1 MTVAGAPEGA
11 DAALLADL
19 AVSGQP
25 VLHVALDDARVDRL
39 LDLLRFYNPDISV
52 AAFPAWDCLPYDR
65 VSPNGEIASERASVL
80 AGLASGDL
88 PPIVL
93 TTVSAILQRIP
104 GRDVFESR
112 LFTLERG
119 GRLDQDALTSFLA
132 QNGYARVGTVREPG
146 EFAIRGG
153 IIDLYPPGLGNP
165 LRLDL
170 FGDVIEDLRAFD
182 AATQRSDEALAS
194 ARLSPVRELVLN
206 EDAIER
212 FRTGYRGLVDGGG
225 LTDDPLYEA
234 VSAGQAFPG
243 MEHWLP
249 LFHDSMATL
258 PAWLPDSL
266 ITLDP
271 QADQAIRARL
281 DQIVDYFTARADHA
295 GSAKMADMSGGGRY
309 WPLAPEQ
316 LYLGD
321 TEWDSLLA
329 GRPSLALSSFAAEDG
344 AGTVD
349 LGGRQGVGFADAR
362 QDPNREL
369 FDEVAARIQGH
380 KSDGD
385 KVLVTATSAGAA
397 DRLGQLL
404 DEQDIPT
411 SLLDNRKA
419 IDHLASDVAGIAVLP
434 LEHGILM
441 PGLALVTEQ
450 DIFGEKLVRRARK
463 RARGADEFLTE
474 LSAISEGDYVVHMDH
489 GIGQYD
495 GLETLEVTGAPHD
508 CLMVHYH
515 GGDKLYVP
523 VENMDVLAR
532 YGAEDS
538 GAQLDRLGG
547 AGWQARKAR
556 VKARIKEIADKLLA
570 VAAEREL
577 SDGEVIHTETGHYE
591 EFAARFPYDETEDQL
606 SAIGDVLADLES
618 GRPMDRLV
626 CGDVGFGKTEVAIR
640 AAYNAVMAGHQT
652 AVVVPTTLL
661 ARQHYETFR
670 QRFAGQP
677 VRIGRLSRLVTQKE
691 ASLTRKALETG
702 EMDIVIGTHALL
714 GKTVRFKNLG
724 LLVVDEEQHFGVGQ
738 KERLK
743 ELRANV
749 HILTLTATPIPRTLQ
764 MALAGVRDMSLIA
777 TPPVDRLAVRTF
789 VLPFDPVVL
798 REAMQREIFRG
809 GQIFYVCPRI
819 KDLVTVEETI
829 RELMPDARIA
839 MAHGQMAP
847 ADLEEVMTRF
857 YDGEYQVLISTNII
871 ESGLDI
877 PSVNTIIIH
886 RADMFGL
893 SQLYQL
899 RGRVGRSK
907 TRAYA
912 YLTVP
917 SDKMLTKTAQKRLE
931 VMQTLDTLGAGFSLA
946 SHDMD
951 IRGAGNL
958 LGEEQSGHVREVGI
972 ELYQHMLEEAVA
984 TARDKS
990 GTGAADDA
998 DDSSADW
1005 TPQIT
1010 IGMPVMIP
1018 EAYVADLTA
1027 RLGLYR
1033 RSASLVDRE
1042 EIDGFAAELADRFG
1056 PLPEEVQNLLDL
1068 IGIKQL
1074 CRLTNV
1080 AKVDAGPKG
1089 AVLTFHNNYFSDPAG
1104 LVTLIAQESG
1114 TMKLRPDQ
1122 KLVYRRN
1129 WTNPEARVKGIKYLM
1144 RKLSDLVVHGQVA
1157 P

>member
-1 MTVAGAPEGA
+1 M
-11 DAALLADL
+11 
-19 AVSGQP
+19 S
-25 VLHVALDDARVDRL
+25 
-39 LDLLRFYNPDISV
+39 
-52 AAFPAWDCLPYDR
+52 
-65 VSPNGEIASERASVL
+65 
-80 AGLASGDL
+80 
-88 PPIVL
+88 
-93 TTVSAILQRIP
+93 
-104 GRDVFESR
+104 
-112 LFTLERG
+112 
-119 GRLDQDALTSFLA
+119 
-132 QNGYARVGTVREPG
+132 
-146 EFAIRGG
+146 
-153 IIDLYPPGLGNP
+153 
-165 LRLDL
+165 
-170 FGDVIEDLRAFD
+170 
-182 AATQRSDEALAS
+182 
-194 ARLSPVRELVLN
+194 
-206 EDAIER
+206 
-212 FRTGYRGLVDGGG
+212 
-225 LTDDPLYEA
+225 
-234 VSAGQAFPG
+234 
-243 MEHWLP
+243 
-249 LFHDSMATL
+249 
-258 PAWLPDSL
+258 
-266 ITLDP
+266 
-271 QADQAIRARL
+271 RARL
-281 DQIVDYFTARADHA
+281 D
-295 GSAKMADMSGGGRY
+295 GGGR
-309 WPLAPEQ
+309 
-316 LYLGD
+316 
-321 TEWDSLLA
+321 
-329 GRPSLALSSFAAEDG
+329 
-344 AGTVD
+344 
-349 LGGRQGVGFADAR
+349 
-362 QDPNREL
+362 
-369 FDEVAARIQGH
+369 
-380 KSDGD
+380 
-385 KVLVTATSAGAA
+385 VLVTATSEGAA
-397 DRLGQLL
+397 ARLAQLL
-404 DEQDIPT
+404 DEQDIAT
-411 SLLDNRKA
+411 ATVENRGALDA
-419 IDHLASDVAGIAVLP
+419 LARGVVGVAVLP
-434 LEHGILM
+434 LERGVDM
-441 PGLALVTEQ
+441 PGLATITEQ

-463 RARGADEFLTE
+463 RARRADEFLTE

-508 CLMVHYH
+508 CLLVHYE

-547 AGWQARKAR
+547 AGWQARKAKVR
-556 VKARIKEIADKLLA
+556 ERIKEIADKLLA

-577 SDGEVIHTETGHYE
+577 SEGETIPTETGHYA
-591 EFAARFPYDETEDQL
+591 EFAARFPWDETEDQL
-606 SAIGDVLADLES
+606 RAIDDVLADLQS

-640 AAYNAVMAGHQT
+640 AAYNAVMAGHQV

-677 VRIGRLSRLVTQKE
+677 VKIGRLSRLVPQKE
-691 ASLTRKALETG
+691 ASATRKALTTG
-702 EMDIVIGTHALL
+702 EMDIVVGTHALL
-714 GKTVRFKNLG
+714 GKTVRFANLG
-724 LLVVDEEQHFGVGQ
+724 LLVVDEEQHFGVAQ

-819 KDLVTVEETI
+819 RDLAQVEETV
-829 RELMPDARIA
+829 RELLPDARLA
-839 MAHGQMAP
+839 LAHGQMAP

-857 YDGEYQVLISTNII
+857 YDGEFQVLISTNII

-893 SQLYQL
+893 AQLYQL

-917 SDKMLTKTAQKRLE
+917 SDKLLTKTAQKRLE

-958 LGEEQSGHVREVGI
+958 LGEEQSGHVKEVGI

-984 TARDKS
+984 TARDRS
-990 GTGAADDA
+990 GQGRADTDGAPT
-998 DDSSADW
+998 DW

-1018 EAYVADLTA
+1018 ETYVPDLAA

-1033 RSASLVDRE
+1033 RSAALVDRE
-1042 EIDGFAAELADRFG
+1042 EIDAFAAELTDRFG
-1056 PLPEEVQNLLDL
+1056 PVPDEVQNLLDI

-1074 CRLTNV
+1074 CRRTNV

-1089 AVLTFHNNYFSDPAG
+1089 AVLTFHNDHFEDPAG
-1104 LVTLIAQESG
+1104 LVTLIAQEAG
-1114 TMKLRPDQ
+1114 TMKLRPDH

-1129 WTNPEARVKGIKYLM
+1129 WTDPAARVKGIKYLM
-1144 RKLSDLVVHGQVA
+1144 RKLAELA
-1157 P
+1157 A